1 LIEHDQQVV
10 RLTDIVLRSF
20 LLVVPFDGLSMLL
33 QKYIASNEKTWP
45 LLIINLIGNGVNGI
59 LNYFFLNKLH
69 LGIRFVPISI
79 AISYAVIVLCAFFYI
94 RFSSI
99 YKETW
104 HPINRACFDEWNMY
118 LRLSAP
124 GVLMIM

>member
-1 LIEHDQQVV
+1 
-10 RLTDIVLRSF
+10 
-20 LLVVPFDGLSMLL
+20 MLL

-45 LLIINLIGNGVNGI
+45 LLVINLLSNCVNVI
-59 LNYFFLNKLH
+59 LLYLFLYKLH

-79 AISYAVIVLCAFFYI
+79 TISYGIIVLCTFLYI

-104 HPINRACFDEWNMY
+104 HPINRECLNEWNIY
-118 LRLSAP
+118 LRLSVP
-124 GVLMIM
+124 GVLMVM

>member
-1 LIEHDQQVV
+1 
-10 RLTDIVLRSF
+10 
-20 LLVVPFDGLSMLL
+20 MLL

-45 LLIINLIGNGVNGI
+45 LLIINLIGNGVNAF
-59 LNYFFLNKLH
+59 LNYFFLYKLH

-79 AISYAVIVLCAFFYI
+79 AISYGIIVLCAFLYI

-104 HPINRACFDEWNMY
+104 HPINRACLDEWNVY
-118 LRLSAP
+118 LRLSVP
-124 GVLMIM
+124 GVLMVM

>member
-1 LIEHDQQVV
+1 
-10 RLTDIVLRSF
+10 
-20 LLVVPFDGLSMLL
+20 MLL

-45 LLIINLIGNGVNGI
+45 LLIINIISNAVNAI
-59 LNYFFLNKLH
+59 LLYIFLYKLH
-69 LGIRFVPISI
+69 LGIRFAPISI
-79 AISYAVIVLCAFFYI
+79 AISYTVIFLCAFLYI

-104 HPINRACFDEWNMY
+104 HPINRACLDEWNMY
-118 LRLSAP
+118 LRLSVP